1 MDVLYDYVCLRPYV
15 RQEVIHLCERSTHA
29 LIYSKDPDFTIMSL
43 FTMSVLFL
51 SLLFAGSLFHC
62 IQIVYIAICGL
73 NILLDT

>member
-1 MDVLYDYVCLRPYV
+1 VFKWLWLFEAISQD
-15 RQEVIHLCERSTHA
+15 VIHTCTRSKYA
-29 LIYSKDPDFTIMSL
+29 LRYSKDPDFTIMSL